1 MVKAVRVLRKDG
13 EAVRRK
19 LSALGVL
26 DGRYFPSHDEKYVYL
41 PVKVQPTTRC
51 MGWRLNEKVEG
62 YRLVEV
68 EARRRERRPSF
79 REMVLEIAGKEG
91 EGIFSSYD
99 IIGDIAVLE
108 IPEKVRG
115 KAKEIAEALLKSDKK
130 IKVVLGKEGGMEGE
144 YRVRKFSFL
153 AGERRTET
161 VYTEHGVKM
170 RLDLAKVYFSPR
182 LSHERERIASQVK
195 PGETVLVMFAGVG
208 PFALVVAKRQ
218 KDARVYG
225 IELNPDAVRY
235 FEENIRLN
243 GMEGRVEAV
252 PGDVREAVPQKFAGI
267 ADRVAMP
274 LPKSAEDFLDV
285 AMLAAKRGG
294 IVHFY
299 TFVGRGEK
307 EAASEKVLLA
317 AQRLGRKVEIL
328 GSREVRPYS
337 PSTVQMAVDFR
348 VL

>member
-1 MVKAVRVLRKDG
+1 M
-13 EAVRRK
+13 RRE
-19 LSALGVL
+19 LSSLGVL
-26 DGRYFPSHDEKYVYL
+26 DGRYFPSHDGKYVYL
-41 PVKVQPTTRC
+41 PVK
-51 MGWRLNEKVEG
+51 GKLEG
-62 YRLVEV
+62 HELVEV
-68 EARRRERRPSF
+68 KARRRERRLSF
-79 REMVLEIAGKEG
+79 REMALEIAGEDG

-99 IIGDIAVLE
+99 VVGDIAVLE

-130 IKVVLGKEGGMEGE
+130 IRVVLGKEGGMEGE
-144 YRVRKFSFL
+144 YRVRRFSFL
-153 AGERRTET
+153 AGEKRTET
-161 VYTEHGVKM
+161 TYVEHGVRM
-170 RLDLAKVYFSPR
+170 GLDLAKVYFSPR
-182 LSHERERIASQVK
+182 LSHERGRIAAQVK
-195 PGETVLVMFAGVG
+195 PGETVLVLFAGVG
-208 PFALVVAKRQ
+208 PFALVVAKRR

-225 IELNPDAVRY
+225 IELNPEAVRY

-252 PGDVREAVPQKFAGI
+252 LGDVREIVPQKFVGV

-294 IVHFY
+294 VVHFY
-299 TFVGRGEK
+299 TFVERGK
-307 EAASEKVLLA
+307 KDAAAEKVLLA
-317 AQRLGRKVEIL
+317 AQRLGKKVEIL

-337 PSTVQMAVDFR
+337 PSTVQMVVDFR